1 MEIALIV
8 LAVGIV
14 VAAAILAFALR
25 GRGTPAAA
33 EPAPHDPRL
42 DTVLAGQ
49 GAIAE
54 RFQQT
59 LDAQTQLQN
68 VLASRIEA
76 LDKRLG
82 ETLTDSATK
91 TAATIAGIGERLTV
105 IDQAQKNIAALSGQV
120 VSLQEILSDKQARGA
135 FGQERMEAIIA
146 DQMAPDQ
153 YEFQATLSNGKRPDC
168 VIRIPNVPGVIVI
181 DSKFPLEAFETLR
194 GLASDEE
201 RKAATARLKADV
213 QKHVK
218 DIAEKYLIPG
228 EVQNPAI
235 MFVPSESIYA
245 ELYTSFGDVVQQAR
259 RSQVVIMSPHV
270 LMLAIST
277 IQTLMRNAK
286 MREQAFEIQKE
297 VGALL
302 LDVRRLGERVG
313 DLRKHFDG
321 TSKDI
326 GLIETSIKGI
336 ERHADRIGQAKLGP
350 AEDVTAKLPGTN

>member
-1 MEIALIV
+1 MDLALIL
-8 LAVGIV
+8 LAIAV
-14 VAAAILAFALR
+14 VAGAGIIAFAMR
-25 GRGTPAAA
+25 GRGAPPA
-33 EPAPHDPRL
+33 EPPRPDPRL
-42 DTVLAGQ
+42 DTVLQAQ
-49 GAIAE
+49 GDILG

-59 LDAQTQLQN
+59 IDSQAALQKVLGERIDALNQ
-68 VLASRIEA
+68 
-76 LDKRLG
+76 RLG
-82 ETLTDSATK
+82 ESLKESTDK
-91 TAATIAGIGERLTV
+91 TAATLGGIGERLTA
-105 IDQAQKNIAALSGQV
+105 IDQAQKNITALSGQV

-146 DQMAPDQ
+146 DQMAPGQ
-153 YEFQATLSNGKRPDC
+153 YDFQFTLSNGKRPDC
-168 VIRIPNVPGVIVI
+168 VIRIPNVPGVIVV

-194 GLASDEE
+194 GLATDEE
-201 RKAATARLKADV
+201 RKQAMARLKADV

-228 EVQNPAI
+228 EVQTPAI

-259 RSQVVIMSPHV
+259 RQQVVIMSPHV
-270 LMLAIST
+270 LMLAINT

-286 MREQAFEIQKE
+286 MREQAYEIQKE

-302 LDVRRLGERVG
+302 LDVKRLGDRIG
-313 DLRKHFDG
+313 DLRKHFDS
-321 TSKDI
+321 TNKDI

-350 AEDVTAKLPGTN
+350 PDDGAPKLPGA

>member
-14 VAAAILAFALR
+14 AAAAILAFALR
-25 GRGTPAAA
+25 GRGGPIAA
-33 EPAPHDPRL
+33 EPPRPDPRL

-49 GAIAE
+49 GEITG

-59 LDAQTQLQN
+59 IAAQAELQKALSERIDALNQ
-68 VLASRIEA
+68 
-76 LDKRLG
+76 RLG
-82 ETLTDSATK
+82 ETLTESATK
-91 TAATIAGIGERLTV
+91 SAEMMGGIQTRLTV
-105 IDQAQKNIAALSGQV
+105 IDEAQKNITALSGQV
-120 VSLQEILSDKQARGA
+120 VSLQEILSDKQSRGA

-153 YEFQATLSNGKRPDC
+153 YDFQFTLSNGKRPDC
-168 VIRIPNVPGVIVI
+168 VIRIPNVPGVIVV

-194 GLASDEE
+194 GLASDDE
-201 RKAATARLKADV
+201 RKLATARLKADV

-228 EVQNPAI
+228 EVQTPAI

-245 ELYTSFGDVVQQAR
+245 EIYTSFGDVVQQAR
-259 RSQVVIMSPHV
+259 RMQVVIMSPHV

-286 MREQAFEIQKE
+286 MREQAYEIQKE

-302 LDVRRLGERVG
+302 QDVKRLGERVG
-313 DLRKHFDG
+313 DLRKHFDN
-321 TSKDI
+321 TNKDI
-326 GLIETSIKGI
+326 VLIETSVRGI
-336 ERHADRIGQAKLGP
+336 ERHADRIADVDLSPPEAAP
-350 AEDVTAKLPGTN
+350 ALDSPR